1 MISALNKQPDG
12 TIDLTITIP
21 QKRVKKLYE
30 TTVSQLVKTAEIKV
44 ILKGKAPRKLVEEKL
59 EKNRVYEEVLKQ
71 LVAEVYVEAAEEHQ
85 LKPIVNPQIQV
96 VSMQEG
102 KDWVI
107 KAVTCELPEVKLGQ
121 YKEAIRK
128 SLATDKIWVPGKEAT
143 EEDPKTSP
151 QGAEKE
157 NQKLTKIFEA
167 LLQAV
172 KVQVPALLLEN
183 EINRMLSRL
192 LDQTSRLGLTIEQ
205 YLASLG
211 KTSEQIRAEY
221 RKTAEEQLQLELV
234 LSAIADEEAIKVEE
248 SEVEAMI
255 KAVPDEK
262 TRQSV
267 DTPAQRAYIRQIL
280 RKRAVIDSLI
290 KL

>member
-12 TIDLTITIP
+12 TLNLTITIP
-21 QKRVKKLYE
+21 QKRVKKVYE
-30 TTVSQLVKTAEIKV
+30 ATVSQLVKTAEIKGFR
-44 ILKGKAPRKLVEEKL
+44 KGKAPRKLVEEKL

-71 LVAEVYVEAAEEHQ
+71 LVTEVYVEAVKEHQ

-96 VSMQEG
+96 VSMPEG

-121 YKEAIRK
+121 YKEAVRK
-128 SLATDKIWVPGKEAT
+128 ALATDKIWVPGKDEVK
-143 EEDPKTSP
+143 ENPKASP
-151 QGAEKE
+151 EGAEKE
-157 NQKLTKIFEA
+157 NQKLAKIFAA
-167 LLQAV
+167 LLEAV
-172 KVQVPALLLEN
+172 KVQVPTLLIEN
-183 EINRMLSRL
+183 ETNGMLSRL

-221 RKTAEEQLQLELV
+221 RQKAEEQLQLELV
-234 LSAIADEEAIKVEE
+234 LSAIADQEAIKVKE

-280 RKRAVIDSLI
+280 RKRAVIDSLV